1 MIITIDG
8 FTASGKSY
16 VARKIAGTL
25 GIMHINS
32 GLIFRA
38 LGYLLSTRYKYTAS
52 TLQQPAESDVAACL
66 DPQRLTYRYNTQTQQ
81 AALLYDGQDITPFLM
96 TKESDLSASLAAMHA
111 YVQYSIIDFIR
122 RLGHEQSCVID
133 GRNGGSIIFPH
144 AQVKIF
150 LTAALEI
157 RAERWRNDRGDG
169 FSIEQ
174 ACTYIHERDMRDM
187 HRAVAPLVVPPD
199 AHTIDTSFL
208 TPEQVCQEIL
218 TYVQQ
223 STQNDLPAYVA

>member
-8 FTASGKSY
+8 FAASGKSY

-38 LGYLLSTRYKYTAS
+38 LGYLLSTHYKYTAS

-66 DPQRLTYRYNTQTQQ
+66 DPQRLTYCYDTQRQRAT
-81 AALLYDGQDITPFLM
+81 LLYDGHDITPSLM

-111 YVQYSIIDFIR
+111 YVQYTIIDFIR
-122 RLGHEQSCVID
+122 RLGQQSCVID

-157 RAERWRNDRGDG
+157 RAERWLNDRGDG
-169 FSIEQ
+169 FSLEQ
-174 ACTYIHERDMRDM
+174 ARTYINERDMRDM
-187 HRAVAPLVVPPD
+187 HRAVAPLVIPPD

-223 STQNDLPAYVA
+223 STQTA